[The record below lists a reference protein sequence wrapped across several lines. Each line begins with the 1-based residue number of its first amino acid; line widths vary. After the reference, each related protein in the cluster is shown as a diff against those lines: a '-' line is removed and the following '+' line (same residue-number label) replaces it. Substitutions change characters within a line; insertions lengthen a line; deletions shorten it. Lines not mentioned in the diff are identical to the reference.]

1 MAKVQ
6 SPIKMHIYIFMT
18 KPSRPSRVQWD
29 CEPEAYCVL

>member
-6 SPIKMHIYIFMT
+6 SPIKHIYIFMT
-18 KPSRPSRVQWD
+18 KPSRSSTLQWD